1 MPETILYVLKSTL
14 AVLLDVLSLAMLCRA
29 IFSWFDQTEE
39 SRFSGFLYMLTEP
52 VILPIRKLCQRM
64 RWFEGSPLDF
74 PFLLTMILLSLF
86 GVLLST

>member
-1 MPETILYVLKSTL
+1 MPETILYVLKTTL

-52 VILPIRKLCQRM
+52 VILPIRKLCQKM
-64 RWFEGSPLDF
+64 RWFEGTPLDF
-74 PFLLTMILLSLF
+74 PFLIA
-86 GVLLST
+86 VLLITLIRSFLFF

>member
-1 MPETILYVLKSTL
+1 
-14 AVLLDVLSLAMLCRA
+14 
-29 IFSWFDQTEE
+29 
-39 SRFSGFLYMLTEP
+39 MLTEP

-86 GVLLST
+86 GVLLSA